1 MKRGYYGSQFDG
13 ASVTATSGKWTING
27 AYGYM
32 TAGRFKKADKEKNGD
47 AGVVNVSVEP
57 NKNFVLGAMYAR
69 TGSANVKMANGK
81 KIMNS
86 AIFMEL
92 MDPIQW
98 ENLR

>member
-1 MKRGYYGSQFDG
+1 M
-13 ASVTATSGKWTING
+13 N
-27 AYGYM
+27 
-32 TAGRFKKADKEKNGD
+32 
-47 AGVVNVSVEP
+47 P

-81 KIMNS
+81 KNMNS